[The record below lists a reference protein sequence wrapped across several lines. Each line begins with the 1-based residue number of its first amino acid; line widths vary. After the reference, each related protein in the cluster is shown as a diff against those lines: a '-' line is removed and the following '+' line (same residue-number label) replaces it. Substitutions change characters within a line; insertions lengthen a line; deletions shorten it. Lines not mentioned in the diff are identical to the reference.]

1 MTPSGG
7 GPAAPSADATNV
19 TSGMNVTGATDVIE
33 VRGLRAAGIC
43 GVLPEE
49 QQRAQPLVVDL
60 DLMADLAEAG
70 ASDDLTHTVDYG
82 AVADRVNRVITTERF
97 ALLERLA
104 ARIAEE
110 CLVDERVVAVTVSV
124 RKLRPPVPE
133 LVETTGVRITRRR

>member
-1 MTPSGG
+1 MPALGG
-7 GPAAPSADATNV
+7 GVPTDLPGGTP
-19 TSGMNVTGATDVIE
+19 GDVIE

-60 DLMADLAEAG
+60 DLYADLTEAG
-70 ASDDLTHTVDYG
+70 ASDDLAHTANYG
-82 AVADRVNRVITTERF
+82 SVAERVHRLITTGRF

-104 ARIAEE
+104 TCIADE
-110 CLVDERVVAVTVSV
+110 CLLDQRVTAVTVSV

-133 LVETTGVRITRRR
+133 LVDTTGVRITRFR

>member
-1 MTPSGG
+1 MVASGG
-7 GPAAPSADATNV
+7 DMAAGRPV
-19 TSGMNVTGATDVIE
+19 GAPTDVIE

-60 DLMADLAEAG
+60 DLVADLTEAG

-82 AVADRVNRVITTERF
+82 AVADRVHRVITTERF

-110 CLVDERVVAVTVSV
+110 CLVDQRVVSVTVSV

-133 LVETTGVRITRRR
+133 LVDTTGVRITRHR

>member
-1 MTPSGG
+1 M
-7 GPAAPSADATNV
+7 AASAGDAATGV
-19 TSGMNVTGATDVIE
+19 TTDVIE

-60 DLMADLAEAG
+60 DLVADLTQAG
-70 ASDDLTHTVDYG
+70 ATDDLTHTVDYG
-82 AVADRVNRVITTERF
+82 AVADRVHRVITTERF

-104 ARIAEE
+104 ARVAEE
-110 CLVDERVVAVTVSV
+110 CLADQRVLEVTVAV

-133 LVETTGVRITRRR
+133 LVDTTGVRITRRR

>member
-1 MTPSGG
+1 MAASGG
-7 GPAAPSADATNV
+7 GMAAGHPVDAP
-19 TSGMNVTGATDVIE
+19 TDVIE

-60 DLMADLAEAG
+60 DLVADLTEAG

-82 AVADRVNRVITTERF
+82 AVADRVHRVITTERF

-110 CLVDERVVAVTVSV
+110 CLVDQRVVSVTVSV

-133 LVETTGVRITRRR
+133 LVDTTGVRITRHR